1 MGVHDCIGEETA
13 MTDERRG
20 LKTYA
25 SMGYERTDYEPYSAT
40 SYMSGYFGLHCHDF
54 YEFYIYFRGLEYYC
68 VEDSVYEMKPY
79 TLLIHPPFTLHGLM
93 GHQTRVNYE
102 RAWLY
107 VSTDMMR
114 QLGCGQTDLVRFFR
128 ECANQGRLRLDAGEE
143 RARKLQGLAN
153 EMMQHIGDV
162 SPMGRWQNFSRVMEW
177 VRLVCDTAECSAVS
191 GAPVVVNETIQRI
204 LSYVNEHFTEPL
216 ALQSLARQ
224 FGVSVSYLS
233 HEFTAYT
240 GRSVYEYVLYRR
252 VQLAKEMICAG
263 KPLTEVA
270 YATGFNDYSGFLRA
284 FQKEAGQAP
293 SEYRKGTR
301 R

>member
-1 MGVHDCIGEETA
+1 
-13 MTDERRG
+13 MTDERRE
-20 LKTYA
+20 LTTYA
-25 SMGYERTDYEPYSAT
+25 SMGGECTDYEPFSAT
-40 SYMSGYFGLHCHDF
+40 SYMAGYFGLHCHDF
-54 YEFYIYFRGLEYYC
+54 YEFYVYFRGLEYYS
-68 VEDSVYEMKPY
+68 VEDTLYEMKPY
-79 TLLIHPPFTLHGLM
+79 TLLIHPPFMLHGLM
-93 GHQTRVNYE
+93 GHQTRENYE

-114 QLGCGQTDLVRFFR
+114 QLGCGQTDLVRFFQ
-128 ECANQGRLRLDAGEE
+128 ECADQGRLRLDAGEE
-143 RARKLQGLAN
+143 RARKLQELAK
-153 EMMQHIGDV
+153 EMMEHMGDTG
-162 SPMGRWQNFSRVMEW
+162 PMGRWQNFSRVMEW
-177 VRLVCDTAECSAVS
+177 MRLVCDTAQGSQVT

-216 ALQSLARQ
+216 ALQPLARQ

-263 KPLTEVA
+263 KPLAEVA

-293 SEYRKGTR
+293 SAYRKGTR